1 MFLFLLTYRRT
12 PYTCTFTVISLI
24 SLRYFG
30 RDHACAVEMSF
41 AVCLFLCLFSRLLLK
56 CSLFW
61 GKSNSPAVQRCRL
74 TKAVLINLSRRSPLT
89 DLAERYLFF
98 FLSSKRAASVS
109 NLPHTHHGVCV
120 QVCVMIKNSGVLQCF
135 LTHAATMLDTGAAYV
150 PCWESFISPQVSRCV
165 NWELKDSQ
173 RDSGDSAAFDR
184 TFHKFRARARA
195 TRHHICMLVPPVIIL
210 HLTATSAPLNCG
222 QLKHFK
228 QRNTTVQKHIQQN
241 VTLKSNSAHSY
252 TPGR

>member
-98 FLSSKRAASVS
+98 FYHPNELRQCLTFRIHTTECVYKCVWWLKTLAFSSVFS
-109 NLPHTHHGVCV
+109 HT
-120 QVCVMIKNSGVLQCF
+120 Q
-135 LTHAATMLDTGAAYV
+135 
-150 PCWESFISPQVSRCV
+150 
-165 NWELKDSQ
+165 
-173 RDSGDSAAFDR
+173 
-184 TFHKFRARARA
+184 
-195 TRHHICMLVPPVIIL
+195 
-210 HLTATSAPLNCG
+210 PLC
-222 QLKHFK
+222 
-228 QRNTTVQKHIQQN
+228 
-241 VTLKSNSAHSY
+241 
-252 TPGR
+252 